1 MTETEPPPADVPH
14 WWETLRPGD
23 AVALGIVKI
32 DRKGSTEEKRVLAAS
47 LVAERYDRYTAAVE
61 AVARGWDAAPLRWQ
75 GDGVMLFIPDAK
87 DALGRVDPCEVRAFR
102 AAVQLLESIAYGL
115 GLPVRIAVHAA
126 EVAWNPDPGKL
137 LHSQIDVCGHLEH
150 VAPVNAILVHEDVAE
165 ALPRIEA
172 QQVAWMGVTK
182 RDGTSCRVYPPG
194 LATAPTPEIDPTHP
208 PGSDVRAAVLRY
220 VQGPNVR
227 TLKYVGVRLRR
238 LVDPPSLD
246 ILDVFVEPSVR
257 RMGRGP
263 VDMRDAFDELERRR
277 RFTRDAKTTDG
288 SELPDDDPDS
298 SDPWCR
304 PFARE
309 SIQSS
314 APERLGAVLTRSRN
328 VALVGEPG
336 SGKSTV
342 SKWLAVSAAGG
353 RASLRRNVGIDER
366 VAPILVSVGA
376 LAEDWER
383 HHDDAAWAIAR
394 CLAQNH
400 VGEPA
405 AIREWL
411 LARLDLREALVILD
425 GLDEVASSS
434 RGAVVLWLES
444 FVGQYAGNRFVVTSR
459 PAGFGG
465 FAFAGDSEV
474 HTIEPF
480 EGEQVDR
487 YVRHFTLAYRR
498 WEATQGG
505 SPSSA
510 DPDGL
515 QQANDLLARLRQN
528 ARLAQIVRNA
538 FLLSIACLVHR
549 AEGKLPGHRV
559 GFYEIVAETLA
570 ETWEE
575 ARRLQAGSTGASA
588 RYSDE
593 ARRILGR
600 LGFAMHER
608 YPRGLAPRDEIL
620 KLLAHALHEEQ
631 AFPIAASAAVAEGFL
646 RLVGDR
652 LHLLVERSPG
662 QWGFFHLTF
671 QEFFAAVWLC
681 LDESLETEGLKHLL
695 DPRWEE
701 VLRLAVGYAGVQQGR
716 TKAVSSFLERVL
728 AYHAAGA
735 DTWRTDVLFR
745 HHALAA
751 LFLAEAGRSVRPEVA
766 DRVAEAFVD
775 RLFAGRL
782 APPDRYAREIAA
794 CDAGSRF
801 GGRVVTKLKS
811 PRYGRRATAVNVLG
825 ALQARDQAWAIL
837 PLLNDEDASVRD
849 SAERALC
856 ALQARDQAP
865 AVLPLLNEEVGRARA
880 VVSPAR
886 GGIADRVRAQT
897 ILQRLEDINP
907 EVRRAAIQALGA
919 LQARDQVPAILPLLE
934 DRDSWVRSAA
944 ALALGALQA
953 RTHAPAI
960 LPLLRDKDAAV
971 RSTAARALGALY
983 ARDQAQSIV
992 PLLRDPDPAVPGAAI
1007 DALGSI
1013 DARDHASAILPL
1025 LEHRDPWIQD
1035 KAAQALWT
1043 IAERTRPAES

>member
-1 MTETEPPPADVPH
+1 MSETETPPADVPR
-14 WWETLRPGD
+14 WWETLHPGD
-23 AVALGIVKI
+23 PVALGIVKI
-32 DRKGSTEEKRVLAAS
+32 DRKGSTDEKRVLAAS

-87 DALGRVDPCEVRAFR
+87 DALDRVDPCEVRAFR

-165 ALPRIEA
+165 ALPRSDA

-182 RDGTSCRVYPPG
+182 RDGTPCRVYPPG
-194 LATAPTPEIDPTHP
+194 LAATQSPDIDPTHP
-208 PGSDVRAAVLRY
+208 PGSDVRTAVLRY
-220 VQGPNVR
+220 TQGPNVR

-257 RMGRGP
+257 RMGRGSG
-263 VDMRDAFDELERRR
+263 DLRDAFEGRERRR
-277 RFTRDAKTTDG
+277 HFARDAKATSDA
-288 SELPDDDPDS
+288 ELPDDGPDS

-314 APERLGAVLTRSRN
+314 APERLGAVLARSRN
-328 VALVGEPG
+328 VVLVGEPG

-342 SKWLAVSAAGG
+342 CKWLAVCAAGG
-353 RASLRRNVGIDER
+353 RAALRRAVGIDER
-366 VAPILVSVGA
+366 VVPILVSVGA

-383 HHDDAAWAIAR
+383 HHEDAAWAIAR

-411 LARLDLREALVILD
+411 LARLDFREALVILD

-434 RGAVVLWLES
+434 RGAVVSWLES

-465 FAFAGDSEV
+465 FAFAGESEV

-480 EGEQVDR
+480 EDEQVDR
-487 YVRHFTLAYRR
+487 YVRHFTLAYRH
-498 WEATQGG
+498 WETTQAG
-505 SPSSA
+505 SPNTA
-510 DPDGL
+510 DADGL
-515 QQANDLLARLRQN
+515 KQADDLLARLRQN

-549 AEGKLPGHRV
+549 AEGQLPGHRV

-600 LGFAMHER
+600 LGFAMHQR

-631 AFPIAASAAVAEGFL
+631 AIPIQESAIVAAEFL

-735 DTWRTDVLFR
+735 DAWRTDVLFR

-751 LFLAEAGRSVRPEVA
+751 LFLAEAGRAVRPEVA
-766 DRVAEAFVD
+766 DRVVEAFVE
-775 RLFAGRL
+775 RLFAAEL
-782 APPDRYAREIAA
+782 APPDRYAREIGA

-801 GGRVVTKLKS
+801 AARLVNELAS
-811 PRYGRRATAVNVLG
+811 PDAVRRATAARSLA
-825 ALQARDQAWAIL
+825 ALQARDQTPAIL
-837 PLLNDEDASVRD
+837 PLPTDTEDRVRS
-849 SAERALC
+849 SATQALRAIH
-856 ALQARDQAP
+856 ARDQAP
-865 AVLPLLNEEVGRARA
+865 AMLRLLDGCVG
-880 VVSPAR
+880 
-886 GGIADRVRAQT
+886 
-897 ILQRLEDINP
+897 
-907 EVRRAAIQALGA
+907 
-919 LQARDQVPAILPLLE
+919 
-934 DRDSWVRSAA
+934 WVRFEAA
-944 ALALGALQA
+944 
-953 RTHAPAI
+953 
-960 LPLLRDKDAAV
+960 
-971 RSTAARALGALY
+971 
-983 ARDQAQSIV
+983 
-992 PLLRDPDPAVPGAAI
+992 
-1007 DALGSI
+1007 
-1013 DARDHASAILPL
+1013 
-1025 LEHRDPWIQD
+1025 W
-1035 KAAQALWT
+1035 ALWD
-1043 IAERTRPAES
+1043 IAERTPPAES